1 MDRCCVVAFLYPVR
15 PNALFG
21 VSQIIYLCLTRAG
34 HYLHTC
40 VLQEQDTTYSVA
52 LSVCNV
58 DRNPNAYVEAIRLAN
73 IVRTFTRHS
82 SVIQAPSNETLEKE
96 KDDYVYCL
104 RTTVALR
111 RPRYVLL
118 IEDDAL
124 PDVHMTSVLGHVLRT
139 RLDRKYARG
148 DFWDSDVDDI
158 AYVKFYH
165 PDWLLGY
172 GSFDPNRLSGL
183 LAIGAVASSLVLA
196 VVRCVSLSFVK
207 ERDVYV
213 TWALLAIYAMLV
225 AVAVGRSN
233 IVHWM
238 RTFPPYLY
246 RLVNVCRKT
255 RLHRSILQNNTVQI

>member
-111 RPRYVLL
+111 RP
-118 IEDDAL
+118 A
-124 PDVHMTSVLGHVLRT
+124 TS
-139 RLDRKYARG
+139 Y
-148 DFWDSDVDDI
+148 
-158 AYVKFYH
+158 
-165 PDWLLGY
+165 
-172 GSFDPNRLSGL
+172 
-183 LAIGAVASSLVLA
+183 
-196 VVRCVSLSFVK
+196 
-207 ERDVYV
+207 
-213 TWALLAIYAMLV
+213 
-225 AVAVGRSN
+225 
-233 IVHWM
+233 
-238 RTFPPYLY
+238 
-246 RLVNVCRKT
+246 
-255 RLHRSILQNNTVQI
+255 